1 VTLPITTEQ
10 IPPSIRDHLPAGDA
24 FAHIMRLQ
32 GEVFRDVV
40 GRQTIRVTLGGNSY
54 FVKQH
59 FGVGWGEIVKNLLT
73 GRLPILGAETEWRAI
88 HCLDELGIP
97 TTPAVAYARRGRN
110 PARQQ
115 SFVITHDLGDIVSLE
130 TLCADWKSNPPDA
143 NFKRRLIL
151 AVAEI
156 ARKLHD
162 NGLNHR
168 DFYICHFCL
177 DRVRMTQGEILLYLL
192 DLHRVGI
199 NDAISPVARMKD
211 IAALYFSALDIGL
224 TRRDCLLFAK
234 HYRGRLRNTLRS
246 EQAFWKQVDNRAR
259 KLFEKFHGR
268 WPVTPFDERIDNSGE
283 NL

>member
-1 VTLPITTEQ
+1 VALPITTEQ

-24 FAHIMRLQ
+24 FAHIMQLH

-59 FGVGWGEIVKNLLT
+59 FGVGWGEIFKNLLT

-88 HCLDELGIP
+88 HRLDDLGIP
-97 TTPAVAYARRGRN
+97 TTPAVAYACRGRN

-115 SFVITHDLGDIVSLE
+115 SFIITKDLGDIISLE
-130 TLCADWKSNPPDA
+130 TLCAAWKTNPPDPA
-143 NFKRRLIL
+143 FKRRLIL

-168 DFYICHFCL
+168 DFYICHLCL
-177 DRVRMTQGEILLYLL
+177 DRTRLQHGEILLYLI

-199 NDAISPVARMKD
+199 RDTIRPTARMKD

-224 TRRDCLLFAK
+224 TRRDCLRFIR
-234 HYRGRLRNTLRS
+234 HYRDTLRS
-246 EQAFWKQVDNRAR
+246 EQKFWRQVDIRAR
-259 KLFEKFHGR
+259 KLYDKFHGR
-268 WPVTPFDERIDNSGE
+268 LPFTPFDDTGKTT
-283 NL
+283 